1 MDTLYEDQYKS
12 ILITCRSVLLRIKN
26 VSVKPF
32 RETQNRHFILNHN
45 FSKIVPFM
53 INVVKY
59 CKAGQATDEN
69 KALAHCMLHT

>member
-1 MDTLYEDQYKS
+1 MDTLYEDQYTF
-12 ILITCRSVLLRIKN
+12 LIICRSVLLRIRN

-32 RETQNRHFILNHN
+32 RETQNTHFTLNHN
-45 FSKIVPFM
+45 FSKMVPFI

-69 KALAHCMLHT
+69 KAHAHFMLHT